1 MINQDK
7 MSRQWDSC
15 VFFLHLSFFMNAYKS
30 NLFHAVVLILLS
42 IWEYYSALNPSIVQ
56 LLPLF
61 FGVIFL
67 SLNNGVQYGLQGQ
80 TKAALILSIFS
91 VLCVMLIFLNFY
103 PSFYIFSILRYG
115 TMILAGC
122 ISVFYLFKT
131 VFKNVT
137 H

>member
-1 MINQDK
+1 
-7 MSRQWDSC
+7 
-15 VFFLHLSFFMNAYKS
+15 MNAYKS
-30 NLFHAVVLILLS
+30 NLFHAVVLIFLS

-80 TKAALILSIFS
+80 TKAALVLSIFSIVCVILIFLYLYSSIDILSIF
-91 VLCVMLIFLNFY
+91 
-103 PSFYIFSILRYG
+103 RYA

-122 ISVFYLFKT
+122 ISVFYLFKS
-131 VFKNVT
+131 VFKNVKN
-137 H
+137 